1 MLQQREERSLRCVGL
16 ADVHRMGETGTRVRE
31 PQRSCQCPGIRKDS
45 AGETQGSG
53 KEERGTI
60 VASGRA
66 GGCLQ
71 VPWPWPHW
79 PASSWGS

>member
-66 GGCLQ
+66 GALCPGPTGL
-71 VPWPWPHW
+71 
-79 PASSWGS
+79 PALRGADK